1 MVLFEKDFQEQGAM
15 ADTSSKNLS
24 FIRMALLLNEMG
36 IHNNLFMLSLYDKD
50 LKGRDPHNLNDDSL
64 ELRQRVAIEAKR
76 NGWYFLRECIRVTA
90 SGSGGIPYILNR
102 SNMAQAW
109 CFWNSIDTFQVMPRQ
124 CGKSV
129 GVMSLADQYLY
140 IMGLN
145 VIWGMFCKGIKLQ
158 NENVDRLKK
167 LRDALPPYLLHQ
179 TVKDTNNKEGIAYD
193 ALGTKLLTFVAQTDK
208 QAASDQAR
216 GQTHAVQ
223 SWDEVAFYD
232 NIHLSFPVATAAL
245 NTGGEQARA
254 AGLPS
259 AKILTTTAGNLD
271 DPRGRWCYNQVCDSL
286 RFTEK
291 LYDSTN
297 YESLMDYVRTN
308 SKNLMVYIEYSYKQL
323 GKSDE
328 WFERVTR
335 GKDSATVARDYL
347 NQWTRGSSNSIFTK
361 DMILKI
367 QNSRKDPVAIT
378 SYETLIIR
386 WYDDPRYLKENEGLR
401 NRPYVIGLDTSDNVG
416 RDFTTMCMLDPYNM
430 HVVATFKCNT
440 TNLAFV
446 ARAMMRI
453 LMDFPRAIFI
463 PERNKIG
470 VVFIDYIFAEMRRD
484 VFDPLTRI
492 YNKYY
497 QEYTRDTD
505 VSSLNYDDGEVRRN
519 FGFTTTKSSTSR
531 EFLYSTVLMTAMRLV
546 GDRLN
551 DASLVDE
558 ICGISMRNGRVD
570 HSEKGHDDLLIA
582 FLLAAYFILFGA
594 NHHLYGISP
603 DEFLCQVNEQTGD
616 NIDADLKQQQS
627 RMRVLLQDYRAKLK
641 HSSNPVIQQALERE
655 IQKIVSVIGDAPM
668 EEDKFMSLEKAKHE
682 ATQESQR
689 ASGLNAIDWLSYA

>member
-1 MVLFEKDFQEQGAM
+1 M
-15 ADTSSKNLS
+15 
-24 FIRMALLLNEMG
+24 
-36 IHNNLFMLSLYDKD
+36 
-50 LKGRDPHNLNDDSL
+50 
-64 ELRQRVAIEAKR
+64 
-76 NGWYFLRECIRVTA
+76 
-90 SGSGGIPYILNR
+90 
-102 SNMAQAW
+102 
-109 CFWNSIDTFQVMPRQ
+109 
-124 CGKSV
+124 
-129 GVMSLADQYLY
+129 
-140 IMGLN
+140 
-145 VIWGMFCKGIKLQ
+145 
-158 NENVDRLKK
+158 
-167 LRDALPPYLLHQ
+167 
-179 TVKDTNNKEGIAYD
+179 
-193 ALGTKLLTFVAQTDK
+193 
-208 QAASDQAR
+208 
-216 GQTHAVQ
+216 
-223 SWDEVAFYD
+223 
-232 NIHLSFPVATAAL
+232 
-245 NTGGEQARA
+245 
-254 AGLPS
+254 
-259 AKILTTTAGNLD
+259 
-271 DPRGRWCYNQVCDSL
+271 
-286 RFTEK
+286 
-291 LYDSTN
+291 
-297 YESLMDYVRTN
+297 
-308 SKNLMVYIEYSYKQL
+308 
-323 GKSDE
+323 
-328 WFERVTR
+328 
-335 GKDSATVARDYL
+335 
-347 NQWTRGSSNSIFTK
+347 
-361 DMILKI
+361 
-367 QNSRKDPVAIT
+367 
-378 SYETLIIR
+378 IR
-386 WYDDPRYLKENEGLR
+386 WYDDPKYLKENEGLR

-416 RDFTTMCMLDPYNM
+416 RDFTTMCMLDPYDM

-505 VSSLNYDDGEVRRN
+505 VSSLNYDDGEVRKN

-594 NHHLYGISP
+594 NHQLYGISP
-603 DEFLCQVNEQTGD
+603 DEFLCQVNERTGD

-641 HSSNPVIQQALERE
+641 HTSNPVIQQALERE

-682 ATQESQR
+682 AAQESQR

>member
-1 MVLFEKDFQEQGAM
+1 MILFEKDFAEQGAM
-15 ADTSSKNLS
+15 VDLSTNNLS
-24 FIRMALLLNEMG
+24 FKKMALVLNQMG
-36 IHNNLFMLSLYDKD
+36 VHNNLFMLSLFDRD

-64 ELRQRVAIEAKR
+64 ELRERIAIECKR

-90 SGSGGIPYILNR
+90 SGSGGVPYGLNR

-109 CFWNSIDTFQVMPRQ
+109 CFFNSIDSFQVMPRQ
-124 CGKSV
+124 LGKSV
-129 GVMSLADQYLY
+129 GSMSLACLYLY

-158 NENVDRLKK
+158 NDNVERLKK
-167 LRDALPPYLLHQ
+167 LRDALPKYLLHQ
-179 TVKDTNNKEGIAYD
+179 TAKDTNNKEGIAYD
-193 ALGTKLLTFVAQTDK
+193 ALGTKMTTFVAQSDK
-208 QAASDQAR
+208 QAAGDQAR

-223 SWDEVAFYD
+223 NWDEIAFYD
-232 NIHLSFPVATAAL
+232 NIGLSFPVATAAL

-254 AGLPS
+254 SGLPS
-259 AKILTTTAGNLD
+259 AKILTTTAGDLD
-271 DPRGRWCYNQVCDSL
+271 DKRGKWCYNLICDSL
-286 RFTEK
+286 RFKEK
-291 LYDSTN
+291 FYDMPDHET
-297 YESLMDYVRTN
+297 LMTFLRSN
-308 SKNLMVYIEYSYKQL
+308 SKNLTMYLEYNYKQL

-335 GKDSATVARDYL
+335 GKDQATIERDYL
-347 NQWTRGSSNSIFTK
+347 NRWTHGTSNSIFTK
-361 DMILKI
+361 DMIAKI
-367 QNSRKDPVAIT
+367 QSSRRDPVTVT
-378 SYETLIIR
+378 SYETLLIN
-386 WYDDPRYLKENEGLR
+386 WYDNPDQLKSDEHLR

-416 RDFTTMCMLDPYNM
+416 RDFTTMCMLDPYDM

-446 ARAMMRI
+446 ARAVMRI

-492 YNKYY
+492 FNKYY
-497 QEYTRDTD
+497 QEYTRDTNTRD
-505 VSSLNYDDGEVRRN
+505 LNYDDGEVRKN

-531 EFLYSTVLMTAMRLV
+531 EFLYSAVLMTAMRLV

-551 DASLVDE
+551 DSALIDE
-558 ICGISMRNGRVD
+558 ISGITMKNGRVD
-570 HSEKGHDDLLIA
+570 HTEKGHDDLLIA

-594 NHHLYGISP
+594 NHQLYGISP

-616 NIDADLKQQQS
+616 NIDPDLKQQQT
-627 RMRVLLQDYRAKLK
+627 RLRVLLQDYKSKLK
-641 HSSNPVIQQALERE
+641 HSTNPIIKQALERE
-655 IQKIVSVIGDAPM
+655 IQKIVNVIGDAPM
-668 EEDKFMSLEKAKHE
+668 EEEKFVSLEKSKHE
-682 ATQESQR
+682 AIKEGNR
-689 ASGLNAIDWLSYA
+689 VAGLNSLDWIGCM

>member
-193 ALGTKLLTFVAQTDK
+193 ALGTKLLTFVAQADK

-232 NIHLSFPVATAAL
+232 NIHL
-245 NTGGEQARA
+245 
-254 AGLPS
+254 
-259 AKILTTTAGNLD
+259 
-271 DPRGRWCYNQVCDSL
+271 
-286 RFTEK
+286 
-291 LYDSTN
+291 
-297 YESLMDYVRTN
+297 
-308 SKNLMVYIEYSYKQL
+308 
-323 GKSDE
+323 
-328 WFERVTR
+328 
-335 GKDSATVARDYL
+335 
-347 NQWTRGSSNSIFTK
+347 
-361 DMILKI
+361 
-367 QNSRKDPVAIT
+367 
-378 SYETLIIR
+378 
-386 WYDDPRYLKENEGLR
+386 
-401 NRPYVIGLDTSDNVG
+401 
-416 RDFTTMCMLDPYNM
+416 
-430 HVVATFKCNT
+430 
-440 TNLAFV
+440 
-446 ARAMMRI
+446 
-453 LMDFPRAIFI
+453 
-463 PERNKIG
+463 
-470 VVFIDYIFAEMRRD
+470 
-484 VFDPLTRI
+484 
-492 YNKYY
+492 
-497 QEYTRDTD
+497 
-505 VSSLNYDDGEVRRN
+505 
-519 FGFTTTKSSTSR
+519 
-531 EFLYSTVLMTAMRLV
+531 
-546 GDRLN
+546 
-551 DASLVDE
+551 
-558 ICGISMRNGRVD
+558 
-570 HSEKGHDDLLIA
+570 
-582 FLLAAYFILFGA
+582 
-594 NHHLYGISP
+594 
-603 DEFLCQVNEQTGD
+603 
-616 NIDADLKQQQS
+616 
-627 RMRVLLQDYRAKLK
+627 
-641 HSSNPVIQQALERE
+641 
-655 IQKIVSVIGDAPM
+655 
-668 EEDKFMSLEKAKHE
+668 
-682 ATQESQR
+682 
-689 ASGLNAIDWLSYA
+689 